1 MSCENILKED
11 KKYYDNEWILT
22 IVNTSG
28 KPVSQEAAWRW
39 QTTEA
44 DAKSMAERHNN
55 KFAGKQVY
63 QMGYLTE
70 EEYDNSGAVL
80 ERSSKS
86 PSGWI
91 NR

>member
-1 MSCENILKED
+1 MDWQNILKED
-11 KKYYDNEWILT
+11 KKYYANEWVVTML
-22 IVNTSG
+22 NTSG

-39 QTTEA
+39 QTTEE
-44 DAKSMAERHNN
+44 DVKSMVERHNN
-55 KFAGKQVY
+55 KFAGKKVY
-63 QMGYLTE
+63 SMGYLTE

-86 PSGWI
+86 ASGWI